1 MRPLTTRHLVLAVC
15 ATAVVSVVTATGA
28 DAGGRHAKKH
38 HHRMDIG
45 FNDVRGARASA
56 TTYNRGGPV
65 CPGLARSFD
74 CAVWPPPFDEDP
86 DRKQSGS
93 DGG

>member
-1 MRPLTTRHLVLAVC
+1 MRHLTTRHLVLAAC
-15 ATAVVSVVTATGA
+15 ATAAVSVVTATGA
-28 DAGGRHAKKH
+28 DAGGRHVKKH
-38 HHRMDIG
+38 HHRTDIG
-45 FNDVRGARASA
+45 LNDVRAARASA
-56 TTYNRGGPV
+56 PTYNRGWV

-86 DRKQSGS
+86 DRKMSGS